1 MNNQQLN
8 NVFAETIHKW
18 IWTFINGLEVEKKVE
33 QWLILKH
40 LFKALLEGSIL
51 WNVCEWCCEMDWK
64 PIWGKFSCLVS
75 SGNRIHPLLL
85 GLSDYW
91 IYNENIS
98 VVQRETL
105 PPQSSNVLV
114 SNLRFVYYLLGVHIF
129 FLCLYGFPPG
139 SLVFLH
145 FQKTTW

>member
-1 MNNQQLN
+1 MTVIFHIQYKRLPLSTYSFDASEKLVHVRKLKQDEIFGFYLNQQLN

-51 WNVCEWCCEMDWK
+51 WNVCEWFCEMDWK

-75 SGNRIHPLLL
+75 SGNRIDPLWL
-85 GLSDYW
+85 G
-91 IYNENIS
+91 
-98 VVQRETL
+98 
-105 PPQSSNVLV
+105 
-114 SNLRFVYYLLGVHIF
+114 
-129 FLCLYGFPPG
+129 
-139 SLVFLH
+139 
-145 FQKTTW
+145 